1 MEKLKI
7 SFEHFYEDDMPGFYH
22 AYEIPVANAA
32 DSKDIMRKIKAML
45 GEDGRDKFG
54 DFGTEELAGIFGV
67 TQNTITNWV
76 KRGMPIVVKTSKGYR
91 FNKEDVFEWVK
102 SHKTHYIYLIE
113 RYEKSVKS
121 QK

>member
-7 SFEHFYEDDMPGFYH
+7 SFEHYYDDGLKGFYIT
-22 AYEIPVANAA
+22 YEIPVMNST
-32 DSKDIMRKIKAML
+32 DSREIIRKIKAML

-54 DFGTEELAGIFGV
+54 DFGTEELAVVFGV

-76 KRGMPIVVKTSKGYR
+76 KSGMPIVVKTSKGYR

-113 RYEKSVKS
+113 RYEKSIKS

>member
-7 SFEHFYEDDMPGFYH
+7 NFEHYYDDGLKGFYVTCEVPVMNSTDSR
-22 AYEIPVANAA
+22 EI
-32 DSKDIMRKIKAML
+32 IRRIKAML
-45 GEDGRDKFG
+45 GEDGMDNFG
-54 DFGTEELAGIFGV
+54 YCGTEELAGIFGV
-67 TQNTITNWV
+67 TQNTITNWI
-76 KRGMPIVVKTSKGYR
+76 KSGMPIVVKTSKGYR

-113 RYEKSVKS
+113 RYEKSIKS

>member
-7 SFEHFYEDDMPGFYH
+7 SFEHFYEDDTPGFYH

-32 DSKDIMRKIKAML
+32 DSKDIMRRIKTML
-45 GEDGRDKFG
+45 GEGKFG

-76 KRGMPIVVKTSKGYR
+76 RSGMPIVVKTSKGYR
-91 FNKEDVFEWVK
+91 FSKEDVFEWVK
-102 SHKTHYIYLIE
+102 SHKKHYIYLIE
-113 RYEKSVKS
+113 RYEKSAKS